1 MTLRHGPEDAAAA
14 GERFVGELALGDAPA
29 TRLARVMER
38 HLGALVLMVDLPE
51 GVSAGACRLPAL
63 DTVRINRGEPL
74 RGGIST
80 SRTPFSISS
89 PGTRYRRQHVA
100 DGSER
105 SRKRVERLANS
116 FALGLLM
123 PAAVLD
129 RLGPWTKDT
138 ARRLNRTANACS
150 DGDGAG
156 IAGHRARS
164 TKPRRSRSSSS

>member
-89 PGTRYRRQHVA
+89 PGTRYRR
-100 DGSER
+100 ST
-105 SRKRVERLANS
+105 SRMAPS
-116 FALGLLM
+116 
-123 PAAVLD
+123 
-129 RLGPWTKDT
+129 
-138 ARRLNRTANACS
+138 
-150 DGDGAG
+150 GAG
-156 IAGHRARS
+156 NE
-164 TKPRRSRSSSS
+164 SSGSPTALRWAS